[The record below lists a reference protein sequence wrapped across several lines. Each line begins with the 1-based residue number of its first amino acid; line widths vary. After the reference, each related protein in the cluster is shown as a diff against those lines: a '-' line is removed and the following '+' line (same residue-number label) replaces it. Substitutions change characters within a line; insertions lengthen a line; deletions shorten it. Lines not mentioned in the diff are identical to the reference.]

1 MNSYRIFIFRII
13 LLLVIG
19 LGFQNHSFAQEKV
32 SLQDNTIGST
42 FKTLAKSFVVVMDI
56 DKFKKDNINQIN
68 KLRPDKYKRKYAK
81 VYEVIK
87 DLPIST
93 KSKYGIVED
102 MPREQLIKDIES
114 LDKRQIY
121 EAIDLIPNTI
131 IAKEF
136 KKYLTRKKQG
146 FQESHL
152 VKEVNEF
159 WNKILGKPHGPMLKT

>member
-1 MNSYRIFIFRII
+1 MIIFRIV

-19 LGFQNHSFAQEKV
+19 SGFQSCAFAQDKV
-32 SLQDNTIGST
+32 SLQDNAIGST

-56 DKFKKDNINQIN
+56 DKFKKDNISQIN

-87 DLPIST
+87 ELPHGTIA
-93 KSKYGIVED
+93 KYGIVED

-136 KKYLTRKKQG
+136 KKYLVRKKQG
-146 FQESHL
+146 IQESNL
-152 VKEVNEF
+152 VKEVNAF
-159 WNKILGKPHGPMLKT
+159 WNKILGKVHGPMLKT